1 MAIQTGLEG
10 KPWYYGA
17 AAGAFVGALLVAG
30 IWYGLVN
37 PRNKEIA
44 VRTHQLDL
52 LQVQISEGRA
62 AKQKLPQFR
71 EEVRRLELELEKLLR
86 ILPARRNTPELL
98 RRIRQLTEQ
107 GSFDLLRFT
116 PGNFTDKDFY
126 SEWPI
131 AIRLNGSYHNLAL
144 FFDRVGRFSRIV
156 NIENL
161 KIAALPGTGPAGHSI
176 SATFTAKTFIYR
188 EAPPPEPVASKKG
201 KMPAAKPGGM
211 P

>member
-10 KPWYYGA
+10 RPWWQGA
-17 AAGAFVGALLVAG
+17 LVGALCAAVLIFGAYWLSFKG
-30 IWYGLVN
+30 TYEELE
-37 PRNKEIA
+37 RKE
-44 VRTHQLDL
+44 VKLSG
-52 LQVQISEGRA
+52 LQVKIQEGRA

-107 GSFDLLRFT
+107 GNFELLKFT
-116 PGNFTDKDFY
+116 PGNFIDREFY

-131 AIRLNGSYHNLAL
+131 AVNLQGSYHNLAL
-144 FFDRVGRFSRIV
+144 FFDRIGRFSRII

-161 KIAALPGTGPAGHSI
+161 RIEPSRGAGAHTLF
-176 SATFTAKTFIYR
+176 AKFVAKTFIYK
-188 EAPPPEPVASKKG
+188 EPAAAPPGAA
-201 KMPAAKPGGM
+201 AAKR
-211 P
+211 